1 MTDSEKSLNAS
12 ALNDGLQQTGY
23 YTDYDSDGDF
33 TYAGDGKQKHL
44 VFYKQV
50 SSYNGAFPW
59 ETVAEVSG
67 YFVNNYGQRLS
78 YRVIGYNNGN
88 EVFRSGLAPYGTPVN
103 IRGASFTYFDVWV
116 VNEDDNGDLIPVQ
129 TLVTSKLQFSYDYY
143 VPFPTEEQEPT
154 YTAWNIDYYT
164 PDANDI
170 DYFEPETTP
179 DIGGMLSDSEIDDTS
194 LYCMGS
200 TAMTLFDSLGGYLL
214 PIAAL
219 TFIGFVIYGKEW

>member
-1 MTDSEKSLNAS
+1 MSLSAS
-12 ALNDGLQQTGY
+12 ASSNDGLQQTGY

-33 TYAGDGKQKHL
+33 TYSGDGKQKHL

-50 SSYNGAFPW
+50 SAYSGSFPW
-59 ETVAEVSG
+59 ETVAEVTG
-67 YFVNNYGQRLS
+67 FFVNNYGQRCS

-116 VNEDDNGDLIPVQ
+116 VNEDENGDLVPVQ
-129 TLVTSKLQFSYDYY
+129 TLLTSKLQFSYDYY

-154 YTAWNIDYYT
+154 YNAGSFNPYE
-164 PDANDI
+164 PVPEDI

-179 DIGGMLSDSEIDDTS
+179 DIGGMLSDSELDDDTI
-194 LYCMGS
+194 YCIGDTVTMLVDNL
-200 TAMTLFDSLGGYLL
+200 AGYLL

-219 TFIGFVIYGKEW
+219 TFIGFAIYGKEW